1 VPYVFFK
8 SSQEKLFFLILIHFI
23 FSHGGVII
31 VSMMFEAERSG
42 RAAVDKNATVLL
54 TCCFG

>member
-1 VPYVFFK
+1 VRMY
-8 SSQEKLFFLILIHFI
+8 SLRALRRSYFFLILILFI
-23 FSHGGVII
+23 FSHGGVIL
-31 VSMMFEAERSG
+31 VSMMFEAERAG